1 MKLPLTIG
9 LDSNN
14 IAHQIDLA
22 QVPLL
27 MVSYSYAN
35 ELQRYF
41 SQLLMAD
48 SGNHFF
54 IGNSRYYFSANSR
67 DLDRNHPKTLSSQI
81 TPCFLTD
88 EPEKGTHT
96 TRAKLLNAVL
106 REMQFRERV
115 MKKKKITVF
124 EKYHA
129 LNLWNTIK
137 LPYQLLIIDDI
148 WNLVQAKPISLSIQ
162 LFRIILNGPAVG
174 IHLIIGSNL
183 SYRNLLQH
191 LIGLNPPIRKMLQEK
206 YGIPEPTQISAIA
219 HELILSP
226 DNLVFYKKPGSMDL
240 EKYYPLS
247 PLHKPN
253 GL

>member
-1 MKLPLTIG
+1 MKFPLTIG
-9 LDSNN
+9 LNSSNE
-14 IAHQIDLA
+14 AQQIDLA

-27 MVSYSYAN
+27 MVSYSFAN
-35 ELQRYF
+35 ELQWYMR
-41 SQLLMAD
+41 QILLAETAEI
-48 SGNHFF
+48 SGGITAYESGKHFF
-54 IGNSRYYFSANSR
+54 IGNSRYLPIA
-67 DLDRNHPKTLSSQI
+67 LDRW
-81 TPCFLTD
+81 PCFCTD
-88 EPEKGTHT
+88 EPEMGTHSS
-96 TRAKLLNAVL
+96 RSKLLNAVL

-115 MKKKKITVF
+115 MKKKKMTVF

-137 LPYQLLIIDDI
+137 LPYQLLILDDI
-148 WNLVQAKPISLSIQ
+148 WNLVQAKPTSLSIQ

-174 IHLIIGSNL
+174 IHTVIGSNL

-191 LIGLNPPIRKMLQEK
+191 LMELNPPIRKMLQEK
-206 YGIPEPTQISAIA
+206 YGIPEPTQISNIA

-240 EKYYPLS
+240 GKLYPLS
-247 PLHKPN
+247 PFHKPY